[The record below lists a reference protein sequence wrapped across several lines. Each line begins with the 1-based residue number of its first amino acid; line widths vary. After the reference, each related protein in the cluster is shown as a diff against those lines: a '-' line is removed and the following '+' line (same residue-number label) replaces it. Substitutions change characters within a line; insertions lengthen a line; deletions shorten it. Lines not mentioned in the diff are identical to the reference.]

1 MKTQILRLEPHDDI
15 ISARDK
21 VGWGQTGRIL
31 LVWPERGRVLT
42 RRIDLV
48 LLQRH
53 CTAMGAQLA
62 LVTSDPDVC
71 YHADHLAIPVFKK
84 LRTAQNSHWRVK
96 RRRLPRSLRQLI
108 EEKPRPDLEALRQE
122 AHPQDPAWISLPAV
136 RIAFF
141 TIGVLALLSIAAVL
155 LPSAEVNLD
164 PKNQTQKI
172 ALTVEARPGI
182 SSANISGIIPIHQT
196 RVVVEGRDTLEAQ
209 GIMNVSDQPATGM
222 VVFTNLTDQAV
233 QIPRGSIVRSDG
245 GDPIRFETTAEGEV
259 EAGAGISLTLPVK
272 AITPGIASNLPPDKL
287 TAIEGPLGL
296 SLTATNQQPT
306 HGGTDRKVRIPTEYN
321 RTRLFEILQDS
332 LRATAENEFNNQI
345 EPGDILLSVV
355 PTPTQILEEV
365 YEPAEN
371 QPADQLTLSLRLEFE
386 GNIASNADLQSLA
399 ASALNANLPEHYTP
413 LPDTLEISN
422 LAQPRQEN
430 GSFQWRMQAQRQ
442 LQAQIIESQTISLA
456 LGLPVQEAEQRLAS
470 NLPLRER
477 PEIQLAPAWWPRLP
491 ILPFRIRITRGG
503 QP

>member
-1 MKTQILRLEPHDDI
+1 MKTQIIRLEPHDDI

-62 LVTSDPDVC
+62 LVTSDPDIC
-71 YHADHLAIPVFKK
+71 YHADQLAIPVFKQ

-96 RRRLPRSLRQLI
+96 RRRLPRSLSQLI
-108 EEKPRPDLEALRQE
+108 EEKPRPDLEALRQD
-122 AHPQDPAWISLPAV
+122 AHPKDPGWINFPAV

-164 PKNQTQKI
+164 PKSQTQKI
-172 ALTVEARPGI
+172 ALNVEARPGI
-182 SSANISGIIPIHQT
+182 STANISGIIPIHQT
-196 RVVVEGRDTLEAQ
+196 RVVVEGRDTIEAQ
-209 GIMNVSDQPATGM
+209 GIMSVPDQPATGM

-245 GDPIRFETTAEGEV
+245 GDFIRFATTVAGEV
-259 EAGAGISLTLPVK
+259 DAGAGISLTLPVK
-272 AITPGIASNLPPDKL
+272 AITPGFASNLPPDKL

-306 HGGTDRKVRIPTEYN
+306 RGGTDRKVKIPTNYN
-321 RTRLFEILQDS
+321 RTRIYEILQDS
-332 LRATAENEFNNQI
+332 LRATAENELKNQI

-355 PTPTQILEEV
+355 PTPTQVLEKV

-399 ASALNANLPEHYTP
+399 AGALDANLPEQYSP

-422 LAQPRQEN
+422 LTRPREEN

-442 LQAQIIESQTISLA
+442 LQAQLIESQTISLA
-456 LGLPVQEAEQRLAS
+456 LGLPVQEAEQRLVS
-470 NLPLRER
+470 NLPLKEK
-477 PEIQLAPAWWPRLP
+477 PQIQLAPAWWPRLP
-491 ILPFRIRITRGG
+491 ILPFRIRLTLGG

>member
-21 VGWGQTGRIL
+21 IEWGQTGRIL
-31 LVWPERGRVLT
+31 LVWPERARVLT

-53 CTAMGAQLA
+53 CAAMGAQLA
-62 LVTSDPDVC
+62 LVTSDPEVC
-71 YHADHLAIPVFKK
+71 YHADQLAIPVFKQ

-96 RRRLPRSLRQLI
+96 RRRLPRSLEQLI

-122 AHPQDPAWISLPAV
+122 AHPKDPTWISLPAV
-136 RIAFF
+136 RIALF

-164 PKNQTQKI
+164 PKSQTQTV
-172 ALTVEARPGI
+172 ALNVEARPGI
-182 SSANISGIIPIHQT
+182 STANISGIIPIHQT

-209 GIMNVSDQPATGM
+209 GVMSVPDQPAAGM
-222 VVFTNLTDQAV
+222 VTFTNLTDQPV

-259 EAGAGISLTLPVK
+259 ESGAGISMTLPVR
-272 AITPGIASNLPPDKL
+272 AISPGSASNLPPGKL

-296 SLTATNQQPT
+296 SLTATNQQST
-306 HGGTDRKVRIPTEYN
+306 HGGTDRKVKIPTEYN
-321 RTRLFEILQDS
+321 RTRLYEILQDS
-332 LRATAENEFNNQI
+332 LRATAANELKNQI

-355 PTPTQILEEV
+355 PTPTQVLEEV
-365 YEPAEN
+365 YGPAEN

-399 ASALNANLPEHYTP
+399 ASALDANLPERYTP

-422 LAQPRQEN
+422 LTRPKGEN
-430 GSFQWRMQAQRQ
+430 DSFQWRMQAQQQ
-442 LQAQIIESQTISLA
+442 LQAQLIESQTINMA

-470 NLPLRER
+470 NLPLKER
-477 PEIQLAPAWWPRLP
+477 PKIQLAPAWWPRLP
-491 ILPFRIRITRGG
+491 ILPFRIQITLGG